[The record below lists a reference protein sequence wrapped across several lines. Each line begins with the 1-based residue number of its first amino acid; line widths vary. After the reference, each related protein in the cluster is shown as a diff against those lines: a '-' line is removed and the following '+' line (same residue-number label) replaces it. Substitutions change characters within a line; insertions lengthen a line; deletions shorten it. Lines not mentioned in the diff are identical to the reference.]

1 MEVKKVFK
9 NIKKLIGEK
18 DYKTFTTAI
27 KILILDALCHS
38 LVYSTLFFM
47 LYDLVNKN
55 VTFRKI
61 SIYSILIL
69 VMVLV
74 RYKILK
80 KGNMVAFAEGAFI
93 IANLRIKMGD
103 YIKKLNMGYFS
114 KNNIGELTN
123 TLSNDL
129 NDFEMLITHHTPE
142 LIKSFILMIYLGVYL
157 IFFDSFLGGIQ
168 AGSLLI
174 ILPLCYFCSKKIKRV
189 GQEAKKV
196 RTKMLARI
204 MEYSSG
210 IEVFKTYNMTG
221 EKFESLEN
229 SLNEVKRE
237 SIRVELS
244 GVPYI
249 LPMQILSLLMFPIT
263 IYLAVQRYFNGYLSL
278 QNLTMFIVISLAF
291 TNIELNFS
299 TIFVVSRYFTISI
312 DKLLSILELPEM
324 SYRDEN
330 YKFSNFDIEFKNVD
344 FSYIEGKKIL
354 KNINFIARSGQMTA
368 LVGKSGSGKS
378 TILNLIARFFDVDSG
393 KIEIGAYDIKN
404 LYPDSLLKNISM
416 VFQDVY
422 LIQDTIYENIKIG
435 KIDASREE
443 IIEAAKLANC
453 HDFIINLENGY
464 DTFVHEGGT
473 TLSGG
478 EKQRISIARAFLK
491 NAPIILLDEATASL
505 DVDNEYIIQ
514 QSIRKLIEGKTVVVI
529 AHRLNTIKDADQIVV
544 FDKGEIIEKGK
555 HEELVKLDGM
565 YKKMFTT
572 ISEAKDWAI

>member
-9 NIKKLIGEK
+9 NIRRLIGEK

-27 KILILDALCHS
+27 KILTLDALCHS

-55 VTFRKI
+55 VTSQKI
-61 SIYSILIL
+61 IIYSISILI
-69 VMVLV
+69 MVFV

-80 KGNMVAFAEGAFI
+80 KGNMVAFAEGALI

-123 TLSNDL
+123 ILSNDL

-142 LIKSFILMIYLGVYL
+142 LIKSFILMLYLGIYL
-157 IFFDSFLGGIQ
+157 IFFDTFLGGIQ

-174 ILPLCYFCSKKIKRV
+174 ILPLSYFCSKKIKKV

-196 RTKMLARI
+196 RAKMLARI

-221 EKFESLEN
+221 EKFENLEN
-229 SLNEVKRE
+229 ALNEVKKE

-263 IYLAVQRYFNGYLSL
+263 IYLAVQRYFTGHLSL

-291 TNIELNFS
+291 TNIELGFS
-299 TIFVVSRYFTISI
+299 TIFVISRYFTISI
-312 DKLLSILELPEM
+312 DKLLSILELPEI
-324 SYRDEN
+324 SYRDKD
-330 YKFSNFDIEFKNVD
+330 YKFTNFDIEFKNVN
-344 FSYIEGKKIL
+344 FSYIEGKRIL
-354 KNINFIARSGQMTA
+354 KNINFLAKSGQMTA

-393 KIEIGAYDIKN
+393 KIEIGGYDIKN

-443 IIEAAKLANC
+443 VIEAAKLANC
-453 HDFIINLENGY
+453 HDFIENLENGY
-464 DTFVHEGGT
+464 DTLVHEGGLS
-473 TLSGG
+473 LSGG

-505 DVDNEYIIQ
+505 DVDNEYIVQ
-514 QSIRKLIEGKTVVVI
+514 QSIRKLIKGKTVLVI
-529 AHRLNTIKDADQIVV
+529 AHRLNTIKDSDQIIV
-544 FDKGEIIEKGK
+544 FDKGEIIEKGR
-555 HEELVKLDGM
+555 HEELIELNGM

-572 ISEAKDWAI
+572 MSEAKDWAI